1 MNRRKLLVLVAIIVI
16 VILIIA
22 KCNCRTEP
30 KLAVKVVNPP
40 IPTADIPFKEY
51 EVDAAKG
58 DTIVYPSGSVLLF
71 PKDAF
76 VDKNG
81 KLIEGKVNIKYREFA
96 DPVDQFLSGIPME
109 YDSAGVKYTF
119 ESAGMCDIQAFKDG
133 KPVFVNK
140 ENKPVIN
147 IVSQNTDLAQ
157 NLYFL
162 DTIKKQWINRGK
174 SEVLELGKIKIDTP
188 MQAATATNFQKPI
201 RPSLLD
207 DELPIIKVNIDTAS
221 FDELKSYHNLQ
232 FQLDKSENR
241 FSPQDATISWDDI
254 KLVKGIKN
262 GLYNIRFSKAFGDY
276 KKSVEYKVKPV
287 LNEKDYAKAL
297 LAYDKQMAAYEK
309 KIAARE
315 AADKA
320 NREAYVKDSIENS
333 AIDKDNAKTAALNK
347 IIEAKNAEIDAKN
360 KIEEEKEQAIINQ
373 NMQNR
378 VRRNFEIDGFGV
390 WNCDRAFIPGSTVT
404 IKPFYV
410 NNNDTALE
418 LYAVNLLIKDLNTV
432 VDERTDKIKIPLD
445 ATCMM
450 VGVYDGRFAYI
461 TYDEFKQLNITK
473 ETEKMTIPMHIV
485 GQENNNAEF
494 IRSIVRQ

>member
-22 KCNCRTEP
+22 KCNCRTVP

-81 KLIEGKVNIKYREFA
+81 KLIEGKVNIKYREFHN
-96 DPVDQFLSGIPME
+96 PVDQFLSGIPMG
-109 YDSAGVKYTF
+109 YDSAGVHYTF

-133 KPVFVNK
+133 QPVYVNK
-140 ENKPVIN
+140 QNKTEIN
-147 IVSQNTDLAQ
+147 IATQNTDLAQ
-157 NLYFL
+157 NLYYL
-162 DTIKKQWINRGK
+162 DTTTNQWINRGK

-188 MQAATATNFQKPI
+188 MQTATATNIQKPI

-241 FSPQDATISWDDI
+241 FSPQDANIRWDDI
-254 KLVKGIKN
+254 KLVKGIKD

-287 LNEKDYAKAL
+287 LNEKDYANAL
-297 LAYDKQMAAYEK
+297 VAYDKQMAAYEK

-320 NREAYVKDSIENS
+320 NRDAYAKQEKENQLIE
-333 AIDKDNAKTAALNK
+333 IFLDTTKK
-347 IIEAKNAEIDAKN
+347 IIWIYLSFIGFLEISKITKLTNAIGISLIVWIFISISVSAAETRYILPYLPF
-360 KIEEEKEQAIINQ
+360 INLTIVLGF
-373 NMQNR
+373 
-378 VRRNFEIDGFGV
+378 VRFQ
-390 WNCDRAFIPGSTVT
+390 
-404 IKPFYV
+404 K
-410 NNNDTALE
+410 
-418 LYAVNLLIKDLNTV
+418 LIKT
-432 VDERTDKIKIPLD
+432 KIAK
-445 ATCMM
+445 
-450 VGVYDGRFAYI
+450 
-461 TYDEFKQLNITK
+461 K
-473 ETEKMTIPMHIV
+473 
-485 GQENNNAEF
+485 
-494 IRSIVRQ
+494 

>member
-1 MNRRKLLVLVAIIVI
+1 
-16 VILIIA
+16 
-22 KCNCRTEP
+22 
-30 KLAVKVVNPP
+30 
-40 IPTADIPFKEY
+40 
-51 EVDAAKG
+51 
-58 DTIVYPSGSVLLF
+58 
-71 PKDAF
+71 
-76 VDKNG
+76 
-81 KLIEGKVNIKYREFA
+81 
-96 DPVDQFLSGIPME
+96 
-109 YDSAGVKYTF
+109 
-119 ESAGMCDIQAFKDG
+119 
-133 KPVFVNK
+133 
-140 ENKPVIN
+140 
-147 IVSQNTDLAQ
+147 
-157 NLYFL
+157 
-162 DTIKKQWINRGK
+162 
-174 SEVLELGKIKIDTP
+174 
-188 MQAATATNFQKPI
+188 
-201 RPSLLD
+201 
-207 DELPIIKVNIDTAS
+207 
-221 FDELKSYHNLQ
+221 LQ

-241 FSPQDATISWDDI
+241 FSPQDATIRWDDI

-276 KKSVEYKVKPV
+276 KKSFEYKVKPV
-287 LNEKDYAKAL
+287 LNEKDYANAL
-297 LAYDKQMAAYEK
+297 VAYDKQMASYEK

-461 TYDEFKQLNITK
+461 TYDEFKQLNISK

-485 GQENNNAEF
+485 AQENNNAEF